1 MDLSKESIQELLAT
15 GAHQVQ
21 PFEHNGRMYKTT
33 PPNYNYSYYDLEPT
47 LDIPKRARAS
57 VLFTETGSLIEYLA
71 AFADEGTR
79 VFCDRTA
86 GAFLAVLDYHKTED
100 GGQRWGEHRARLQL
114 QKTVEWKTF
123 LEKNKQ
129 VMTQAAF
136 AEFLED
142 QTPWIVQPSGAELLE
157 IALNLEQ
164 SSKVQFKSQVRLADG
179 RRSFTYQD
187 NDTTNNVKVPEIFEL
202 SIAPFDGMD
211 AVSVR
216 ARLRFRVDGGAL
228 KFFYVL
234 INPEMVE
241 RRAVESAVEQ
251 IEEGEPEG
259 GVPIKVLSG
268 SLEKMGLA

>member
-1 MDLSKESIQELLAT
+1 MENAGEVLKQTLEV
-15 GAHQVQ
+15 GAAQAKF
-21 PFEHNGRMYKTT
+21 FEHNGRLYHLT
-33 PPNYNYSYYDLEPT
+33 PPNYKMEYYELERT
-47 LDIPKRARAS
+47 LVSPIRTRAS
-57 VLFTETGSLIEYLA
+57 VLFTETGSLIEYLG

-79 VFCDRTA
+79 VFCDRTTA
-86 GAFLAVLDYHKTED
+86 AFLAIIDYHKPIE

-123 LEKNKQ
+123 LDNNKQ
-129 VMTQAAF
+129 AKTQAQF

-164 SSKVQFKSQVRLADG
+164 TSKVQFKSQVRLQDG
-179 RRSFTYQD
+179 RRAFTYQD
-187 NDTTNNVKVPEIFEL
+187 NDAPTNVKVPEIFEL
-202 SIAPFDGMD
+202 SLALFEGMD
-211 AVSVR
+211 AVHVK
-216 ARLRFRVDGGAL
+216 ARLRFRVDGGSL

-241 RRAVESAVEQ
+241 RVAIDEAVDE
-251 IEEGEPEG
+251 IETKAEM
-259 GVPIKVLSG
+259 KVLSG